1 MPHAAATG
9 KRGGICSSHM
19 PAGARHAPGVA
30 GGDVEVHH
38 RLAGGGADV
47 IAVGA
52 ILFVEEG
59 LRLPGEEGDLFC
71 VEGTGGR
78 CPASVAGGLD

>member
-59 LRLPGEEGDLFC
+59 DLFC

-78 CPASVAGGLD
+78 CPASVTGGLD

>member
-1 MPHAAATG
+1 
-9 KRGGICSSHM
+9 M
-19 PAGARHAPGVA
+19 PAGARHVPGIA

-47 IAVGA
+47 VAVGA
-52 ILFVEEG
+52 ILFVEEDF
-59 LRLPGEEGDLFC
+59 RLPDEGEEGDLFC